1 MKPFFMSLKLLCIIT
16 FVSCASTQNK
26 TMEQEQKI
34 NEELSKLNILLRDAA
49 FAITVA
55 ATQEA
60 AYYQALGKTVPA
72 FDSGTTG
79 VIKKRVLDEKIATN
93 LAGFYA
99 LECGI
104 GVLVDQKGNTPIY
117 WLQKIVGNQLDSSE
131 ILLLNRFANATW
143 KAGQPFRAMNR
154 ITRENFIV
162 ASLLSKEEVQKDY
175 HQVLAAAIKLLDSLK
190 VIANEPAAAQFKKIS
205 ELMKNKTFA
214 LEMAKHME
222 ASYYIALKK
231 PVPLFSS
238 PADDTAIVVKNVFE
252 EKVATNIA
260 GFYALECGLTY
271 LAGIQQKLPS
281 VILQSIIDGTIAKA
295 DKLLLER
302 FANATWKA
310 GQPFR
315 SMDRITRDNFT
326 PFYFLSPEEIDKDWV
341 QITSVAKKLVN
352 RL

>member
-1 MKPFFMSLKLLCIIT
+1 
-16 FVSCASTQNK
+16 
-26 TMEQEQKI
+26 MEQEQKI
-34 NEELSKLNILLRDAA
+34 NGELSKLNLLLRDSA

-60 AYYQALGKTVPA
+60 AYYQGLGKTSPA

-79 VIKKRVLDEKIATN
+79 VIKKSALDEKIATN

-104 GVLVDQKGNTPIY
+104 GVLVDQNGNTPVY
-117 WLQKIVGNQLDSSE
+117 WLQKIVGHQLDSSQ

-143 KAGQPFRAMNR
+143 KAGQPFRGMNR

-175 HQVLAAAIKLLDSLK
+175 DQVLAAAIKLSDALK
-190 VIANEPAAAQFKKIS
+190 TVANEPAATQFKKIS
-205 ELMKNKTFA
+205 ELMKDKAFA

-222 ASYYIALKK
+222 ASYYITLKK

-238 PADDTAIVVKNVFE
+238 PADDTATVIKNAFE

-260 GFYALECGLTY
+260 GFYAFECGLTY
-271 LAGIQQKLPS
+271 LSGVQQKLPS
-281 VILQSIIDGTIAKA
+281 VILQSIIDGSINKA

-315 SMDRITRDNFT
+315 SIERITRDNFT
-326 PFYFLSPEEIDKDWV
+326 PFYFLSPEEKDKDWV
-341 QITSVAKKLVN
+341 QITSVAKMLKPL
-352 RL
+352 L